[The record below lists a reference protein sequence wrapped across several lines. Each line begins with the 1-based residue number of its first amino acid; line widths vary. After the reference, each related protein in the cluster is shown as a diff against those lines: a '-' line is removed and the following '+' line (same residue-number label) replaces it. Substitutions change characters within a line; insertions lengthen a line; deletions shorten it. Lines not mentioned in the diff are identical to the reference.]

1 MALAIL
7 CLAVREPMPLVGH
20 GPKGFRENRERAG
33 FYRRLSF
40 SGGEGHAGDSYPI
53 AEVEEL
59 VSGPLKVAQFLFVE
73 VDLNAPMGV
82 AESSEDRFSHV
93 ADGEQAACDG
103 DRAVV
108 GVACLELAGGG
119 SRLKMR
125 AEGINSE
132 LLQLSELL
140 AADCDEF
147 FFSGLGGL
155 VGIFLAHFG
164 GTLRVYGRM
173 RREIVR
179 LNR

>member
-59 VSGPLKVAQFLFVE
+59 VSGPLEVAQFLFVE

-108 GVACLELAGGG
+108 GVVCLELAGGG

-125 AEGINSE
+125 AEGINYE

-140 AADCDEF
+140 AED
-147 FFSGLGGL
+147 
-155 VGIFLAHFG
+155 
-164 GTLRVYGRM
+164 
-173 RREIVR
+173 
-179 LNR
+179 